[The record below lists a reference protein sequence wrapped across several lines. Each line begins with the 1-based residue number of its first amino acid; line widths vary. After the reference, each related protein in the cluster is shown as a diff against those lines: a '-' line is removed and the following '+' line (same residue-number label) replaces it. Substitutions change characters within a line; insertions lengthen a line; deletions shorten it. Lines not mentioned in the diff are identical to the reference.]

1 MDIEANESLQKWV
14 DYEKNKQK
22 KIEEMNQLIYYN
34 QFINEEIIRLHRKI
48 RFLNLDLENEKII
61 NNDLFDQ
68 ISCLNKELS
77 DLNEKYNN
85 VKEELKNVN
94 EELKNLKNPPKKNI
108 NNRKRSRDDS
118 YIDNF
123 KSKRPKKYNYLKNK
137 DRNDKLIELFSSLNT
152 IEDIIALENNEN
164 IYDFLKNEKFRCLF
178 NLIPSFKELEVIIGM
193 NKVKNQIMKQV
204 SFFLHGLN
212 SEDDM
217 HHVVITGD
225 PGVGKTTIA
234 KIIGRIY
241 LAMGFLSNNT
251 FTTAKRSDLIAKF
264 LGQTAIKT
272 QKLIDNTEGGVL
284 FIDEVY
290 SLGNKEQRD
299 SFAKECIDTI
309 NQNLT
314 EKSNKLLCIVAGYKD
329 DIESCFFAYNQGLR
343 RRFQIRFDIE
353 NYSVDEL
360 TKILIKFIEKDNW
373 KYKNEK
379 HLNKLVSKYKDKLK
393 YQGGDIL
400 KVFKLVKEIYSQRI
414 FKNSL
419 KKGVGNKE
427 LKDEDFT
434 EAFEIFD
441 KENPTKYVSESINHL
456 YI

>member
-1 MDIEANESLQKWV
+1 MDIEANESLQKWIE
-14 DYEKNKQK
+14 YEKNKQK
-22 KIEEMNQLIYYN
+22 RIEEMNQLIYYN

-48 RFLNLDLENEKII
+48 RFLNLDLDNEKII
-61 NNDLFDQ
+61 NKDLFDQ
-68 ISCLNKELS
+68 ITYLNNELS
-77 DLNEKYNN
+77 KLKEKYDSTNN
-85 VKEELKNVN
+85 
-94 EELKNLKNPPKKNI
+94 ELKNLKKPPNKNK
-108 NNRKRSRDDS
+108 NNRKRNRNYS
-118 YIDNF
+118 YIDNIE
-123 KSKRPKKYNYLKNK
+123 SKCPKNYNYLKNI
-137 DRNDKLIELFSSLNT
+137 DRDHKLIELFNSLNT

-178 NLIPSFKELEVIIGM
+178 NLIPSFKELDTIIGM
-193 NKVKNQIMKQV
+193 NKVKNQVMKQV

-212 SEDDM
+212 SDDDM

-234 KIIGRIY
+234 KIIGKIY

-251 FTTAKRSDLIAKF
+251 FKIAKRSDLIAKF
-264 LGQTAIKT
+264 LGQTSIKT

-299 SFAKECIDTI
+299 SYAKECIDTI

-314 EKSNKLLCIVAGYKD
+314 EKSNKLLCIIAGYKD
-329 DIESCFFAYNQGLR
+329 DIESCFFAYNKGLK

-353 NYSVDEL
+353 NYSTDEL
-360 TKILIKFIEKDNW
+360 TKILVKFINQDNW
-373 KYKNEK
+373 KYSNEN
-379 HLNKLVSKYKDKLK
+379 HLNKLISKYKEKLK

-419 KKGVGNKE
+419 EKGIGNKK

-441 KENPTKYVSESINHL
+441 KENPTKNVSESIHHL